1 MRAALLVYDWLLCLG
16 QEIRF
21 IWTWRSRKFTLSSL
35 VYALSRYTP
44 LISNILA
51 VTTVY
56 PMSDLVRNLATDTIP
71 SDSLINAYATRAEVT
86 YLYRPLPRVYVDLCR
101 LHMGCNYSCRAIVGT
116 GITMEVLGVI
126 ASSGEFKLLLTALVN
141 MSNQMYLQPSPPFE
155 RTRYRTGPHGRRS

>member
-56 PMSDLVRNLATDTIP
+56 PMSDLVRNLVTDTIS
-71 SDSLINAYATRAEVT
+71 SDSLINTYATRAEVT
-86 YLYRPLPRVYVDLCR
+86 YLYRPLPQCP
-101 LHMGCNYSCRAIVGT
+101 LHMACCYSCRAIVGT

-126 ASSGEFKLLLTALVN
+126 ASSGELKLLLTTLVH
-141 MSNQMYLQPSPPFE
+141 MSN
-155 RTRYRTGPHGRRS
+155 